1 MLALAP
7 IDGCA
12 ARAVSKVGGLFGGG
26 EPETIMESDVAAP
39 PEMESRH
46 ASGIQNDGDTLVG
59 GRFTFRGPLEETDA
73 FAQELTERYT
83 VRGWTVVRS
92 QVDPVRGTLLF
103 QKEGR
108 EAEVVFRAN
117 ALDPAMA
124 QATVTVRRLQ
134 ASPAKPAA
142 GGVGG
147 GAA

>member
-1 MLALAP
+1 MLALAAA
-7 IDGCA
+7 DGCA

-46 ASGIQNDGDTLVG
+46 AVGIDNDGDTLVG

-73 FAQELTERYT
+73 FAQELTLRYT
-83 VRGWTVVRS
+83 ERGWTVERS
-92 QVDPVRGTLLF
+92 QVDPVQGTVVF
-103 QKEGR
+103 RKEGR
-108 EAEVVFRAN
+108 EAEVLFRTN
-117 ALDPAMA
+117 ALNPAMA
-124 QATVTVRRLQ
+124 QATVTVRRVA

-142 GGVGG
+142 DGVGG

>member
-1 MLALAP
+1 MLALAAT
-7 IDGCA
+7 DGCA
-12 ARAVSKVGGLFGGG
+12 ARAISKVGRVFGGG

-46 ASGIQNDGDTLVG
+46 AVGIDNQGDTLVG

-83 VRGWTVVRS
+83 VRGWSVVRS
-92 QVDPVRGTLLF
+92 QIDPVQGTL
-103 QKEGR
+103 
-108 EAEVVFRAN
+108 VFRKDTREVEVLFHSN
-117 ALDPAMA
+117 ALNPAMA
-124 QATVTVRRLQ
+124 QATVTVRRLA
-134 ASPAKPAA
+134 ASPAETGA